1 MFGRTLSGPSG
12 VSPTRLMIGALAL
25 GLLSVPVP
33 LGAASN
39 ALECDSDL
47 TISFPAGNTA
57 IPGGTV
63 EVQLEVEWGLARDSQ
78 DNNVD
83 IDFSNVNFVSACDPS
98 NPPPGCAPDP
108 AAPVTYVSGSAVTT
122 CDPGTMT
129 PTAVGSEV
137 NFDFAPPPGF
147 NLGPDPP
154 TPPPPPA
161 VGETCTIN
169 FDVMVGA
176 GVAAPASILVEAAST
191 GVCNIGAPGND
202 ASSSNT
208 ATLEIIPDVPFSS
221 AGALVI
227 LALLLLAG
235 SLYFVMLR
243 RRSGEKL
250 T

>member
-1 MFGRTLSGPSG
+1 MSRRICS
-12 VSPTRLMIGALAL
+12 RLPGASAKRLLVGLLVL
-25 GLLSVPVP
+25 GLLPVP
-33 LGAASN
+33 SPLAAESS

-57 IPGGTV
+57 MPGGTIA
-63 EVQLEVEWGLARDSQ
+63 VQLEVEWGLARDSL

-83 IDFSNVNFVSACDPS
+83 IDFSSINFVSACDPS

-108 AAPVTYVSGSAVTT
+108 ATPVTYVPGSAVTT

-129 PTAVGSEV
+129 PTAVGSDV
-137 NFDFAPPPGF
+137 DFDFAPSPGF

-154 TPPPPPA
+154 SPPPPPA
-161 VGETCTIN
+161 VGETCTID

-176 GVAAPASILVEAAST
+176 GVAAPSSILVEAAST

-208 ATLEIIPDVPFSS
+208 ATLDIIPSVPFSS
-221 AGALVI
+221 AGAVAI

-235 SLYFVMLR
+235 SLYFVLLR
-243 RRSGEKL
+243 RRSGGDL
-250 T
+250 A